1 MNSSVGRQKE
11 INLSWWSCISV
22 INNNKKS
29 SKGHFTKK
37 KKKEERKVKDIPRE
51 KEREHGQR
59 EPIHIFEEWECF
71 LTTEL

>member
-1 MNSSVGRQKE
+1 MGRQKE

-22 INNNKKS
+22 INNNKRVIKDILQ
-29 SKGHFTKK
+29 K

-59 EPIHIFEEWECF
+59 EPIHIFEK
-71 LTTEL
+71 

>member
-29 SKGHFTKK
+29 SKGHFTK

>member
-1 MNSSVGRQKE
+1 MNSSMGRQKE

-22 INNNKKS
+22 INNNKRVIKDILQ
-29 SKGHFTKK
+29 KK

-59 EPIHIFEEWECF
+59 EPIHIFEK
-71 LTTEL
+71 